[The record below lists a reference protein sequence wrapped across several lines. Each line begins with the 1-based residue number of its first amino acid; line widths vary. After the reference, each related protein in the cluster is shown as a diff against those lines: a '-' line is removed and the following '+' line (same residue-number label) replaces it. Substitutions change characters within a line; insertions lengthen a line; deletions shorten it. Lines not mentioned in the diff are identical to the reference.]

1 MHLQI
6 AECGIVKQ
14 VLDDRVEIL
23 SPHSGAARKSWPP
36 DLRRV
41 GEART
46 IAVDLPIDLLLR
58 EPDHLA
64 PIETPLPFLERR
76 H

>member
-6 AECGIVKQ
+6 VKCGIVKQ

-23 SPHSGAARKSWPP
+23 CSYSSAVRE
-36 DLRRV
+36 RRPRDRRWV
-41 GEART
+41 GHVIIVA
-46 IAVDLPIDLLLR
+46 IDPPIDLLVR

-64 PIETPLPFLERR
+64 PIETPLPFLEHR